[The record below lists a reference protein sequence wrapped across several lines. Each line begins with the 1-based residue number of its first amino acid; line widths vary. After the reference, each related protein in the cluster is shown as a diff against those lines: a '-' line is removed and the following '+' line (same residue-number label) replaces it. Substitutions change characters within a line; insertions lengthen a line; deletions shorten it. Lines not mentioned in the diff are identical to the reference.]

1 MLTEKAYNTL
11 HAKIEASQIWRS
23 FQDPKTYFFAILNV
37 GNTLAISSVGI
48 FLPTFIQT
56 FGFSPGKPTNYI
68 ISSINTKFIIVK
80 AQLFSVIPYACAFF
94 SLITICTISDRL
106 NLKFIPIL
114 CLLSITL
121 IGYVLLITLTSISA
135 RMVATCLVVGGAYP
149 TVVLIVTWIGINTAG
164 FTKRATT
171 WSIAE
176 ICSNSIA
183 IMGPHIYT
191 NAPRFIK
198 GHSILIGFTCS
209 SIIMA
214 SCAYLYMATEN
225 KRRDKVEQEFRER
238 GETHPDMNKTL
249 EQLCDSHIA
258 FRYTL

>member
-11 HAKIEASQIWRS
+11 HARVEVSQIWRS

-56 FGFSPGKPTNYI
+56 FGLSPGKPTSHI
-68 ISSINTKFIIVK
+68 VFSISANFIAVN
-80 AQLFSVIPYACAFF
+80 AQLFSVIPYACAFI

-106 NLKFIPIL
+106 NVKFIPII

-121 IGYVLLITLTSISA
+121 IGYVLLVTLTSVSA

-176 ICSNSIA
+176 ICSNSVA
-183 IMGPHIYT
+183 IMGPHVYT
-191 NAPRFIK
+191 NAPRFVK
-198 GHSILIGFTCS
+198 GHSIVIGFTCS
-209 SIIMA
+209 SILMA
-214 SCAYLYMATEN
+214 SCAYLYMAAEN
-225 KRRDKVEQEFRER
+225 KRRDKIEQEFHER

-249 EQLCDSHIA
+249 EQLCDRHIS